1 MRYLELPEQTRLSFL
16 RGYLESAWRRR
27 DVPREQLEA
36 CAAHVCDVRAYADGQ
51 RLRHALDGV
60 VAAGTFAA
68 LNVAEQAYDDVARE
82 LNERW
87 GTGLVVTADEGAELG
102 LRGFRAEGF
111 PTASGLLVGDIAVA
125 S

>member
-16 RGYLESAWRRR
+16 RGYLESTWRRR
-27 DVPREQLEA
+27 VVSPEQLEA
-36 CAAHVCDVRAYADGQ
+36 CAAHVCDVRAYTDGQ
-51 RLRHALDGV
+51 RLRQALDGV

-68 LNVAEQAYDDVARE
+68 LNVAEQVYDDVARE

-87 GTGLVVTADEGAELG
+87 GDGLVVTADEGAELG
-102 LRGFRAEGF
+102 LRGFRGQGF
-111 PTASGLLVGDIAVA
+111 PTASDLLVGDIAVA